1 MLMHCAAQVIRCLFL
16 VGRLLV
22 FAWALAP
29 VASAQCNTAP
39 TAVADTTETPDNK
52 VLWIDVLANDHDPD
66 GQPLTVSVVSETCP
80 GAVTASSGGL
90 LSYTPTPV
98 SDPGI
103 DCQVTYRIAD
113 GSGATDTAVVAVAVK
128 AVPPLIFA
136 DGFESGNTS
145 AWSES
150 Q

>member
-1 MLMHCAAQVIRCLFL
+1 MLIYRATRAARCLSAAC
-16 VGRLLV
+16 LLLL
-22 FAWALAP
+22 AWAALAP
-29 VASAQCNTAP
+29 AASAQCNTAP
-39 TAVADTTETPDNK
+39 TAIADTTETPDNK